1 MLNSNLE
8 ELVLETDRLYLK
20 VLDEH
25 FAPQVLDYY
34 QRNNELLK
42 QWEPLRDREFYTI
55 PSQQNI
61 LQGEFDKIQTGQLF
75 RVWLFKKEEDF
86 RKPIGTVALSNIVRG
101 AFQSC
106 HLGYKLDVQEINQ
119 GYMTEAVQA
128 VTRYAFEDL
137 RLHRIEAN
145 IIPRN
150 QASMKVVQK
159 LGFYDEGL
167 AKKYLKINGIWEDHI
182 HMVLLNVAME

>member
-1 MLNSNLE
+1 MINSNLK
-8 ELVLETDRLYLK
+8 ELVLETDRLFLK
-20 VLDEH
+20 VLDEN

-34 QRNNELLK
+34 QRNDEFLK
-42 QWEPLRDREFYTI
+42 QWEPQRDQEFYTI
-55 PSQQNI
+55 PYQQNI
-61 LQGEFDKIQTGQLF
+61 LQSELDKIQAGQQF

-86 RKPIGTVALSNIVRG
+86 SKTIGTVALSNIVRG

-106 HLGYKLDVQEINQ
+106 HLGYKLDAQEINQ
-119 GYMTEAVQA
+119 GYMTEALQS

-137 RLHRIEAN
+137 HLHRIEAN

-150 QASMKVVQK
+150 QISLKVVQK

-167 AKKYLKINGIWEDHI
+167 AKKYLRINGTWEDHI
-182 HMVLLNVAME
+182 HMVLLNEEME